1 MKPNEAHIAHLILAF
16 QDGTIT
22 SSEKAQLDAL
32 ILAYPEYAQD
42 LAGIQLPI
50 NTDVAYS
57 GPSLAYPQF
66 EKLTVYATEDGHP
79 YEKLAIAQLE
89 GLLTNEEALLDKSLA
104 QDQLYH
110 DIKQKVK
117 LTKLTPNA
125 KIVYPYQA
133 GLLKEA
139 KVRSLPL
146 KKYLYWTSAA
156 AAVFISVLSVQ
167 QNAPDPYSKQ
177 QNNHALV
184 GKKESTTIVVEQTSQ
199 AKTVPN
205 SINKQVVISHPHIVG
220 SEPRD
225 CIVAVQDPKVNDLQY
240 VYSKSEVCYKNKEYD
255 QDLST
260 TSENTVLPAPNQTP
274 LPTFRKEPI
283 TVKAFLIQK
292 TNERLFGTTAPTADL
307 RYETMA
313 RYASQTI
320 GLPVRYEVESG
331 AAADKII
338 FQLGP
343 ISIERSRTKK

>member
-1 MKPNEAHIAHLILAF
+1 MKPNEAYIAHLILAF

-110 DIKQKVK
+110 DIKQKYVQTI
-117 LTKLTPNA
+117 LNPDES
-125 KIVYPYQA
+125 IVYPIPNNLIKKA
-133 GLLKEA
+133 P
-139 KVRSLPL
+139 VRRLTF
-146 KKYLYWTSAA
+146 KKIAVTMSSAA
-156 AAVFISVLSVQ
+156 AILLAVFIMNRNPSEIATHNS
-167 QNAPDPYSKQ
+167 
-177 QNNHALV
+177 
-184 GKKESTTIVVEQTSQ
+184 GK
-199 AKTVPN
+199 PN
-205 SINKQVVISHPHIVG
+205 SNKANQTPVKLATPTQLPSIKSKSRQQALLQPQQTI
-220 SEPRD
+220 EPEKRD

-240 VYSKSEVCYKNKEYD
+240 VYSKPEVCSKNKEYD

-260 TSENTVLPAPNQTP
+260 TSENSVLPAPNQTP

-292 TNERLFGTTAPTADL
+292 TNERLFGTPAPTADL

>member
-110 DIKQKVK
+110 DIKQKYVQTI
-117 LTKLTPNA
+117 LNPDES
-125 KIVYPYQA
+125 IVYPIPNNLIKKA
-133 GLLKEA
+133 P
-139 KVRSLPL
+139 VRRLTF
-146 KKYLYWTSAA
+146 KKIAVTMSSAA
-156 AAVFISVLSVQ
+156 AILLAVFIMNRNPSEIATHNS
-167 QNAPDPYSKQ
+167 
-177 QNNHALV
+177 
-184 GKKESTTIVVEQTSQ
+184 GK
-199 AKTVPN
+199 PN
-205 SINKQVVISHPHIVG
+205 SNKANQTPVKLATPTQLPSIKSKSRQQALLHPQQTI
-220 SEPRD
+220 EPEKRD

>member
-42 LAGIQLPI
+42 LEPVNLPEPKNEI
-50 NTDVAYS
+50 FPDSN
-57 GPSLAYPQF
+57 LMHLEF
-66 EKLTVYATEDGHP
+66 EILQIYKQEDGHP
-79 YEKLAIAQLE
+79 YDKLAIGSLE
-89 GLLTNEEALLDKSLA
+89 GLLNTDELLLETSLQ
-104 QDQLYH
+104 QDVYY
-110 DIKQKVK
+110 IKNKQKYVQTI
-117 LTKLTPNA
+117 LNPDES
-125 KIVYPYQA
+125 IVYPIPNNLIKKA
-133 GLLKEA
+133 P
-139 KVRSLPL
+139 VRRLTF
-146 KKYLYWTSAA
+146 KKIAVTMSSAA
-156 AAVFISVLSVQ
+156 AILLAAFIMNRNPSEIAT
-167 QNAPDPYSKQ
+167 QNS
-177 QNNHALV
+177 
-184 GKKESTTIVVEQTSQ
+184 GK
-199 AKTVPN
+199 PN
-205 SINKQVVISHPHIVG
+205 SNKVNQTPVKLATPMQLPSINSKSRQQALLHPQQKI
-220 SEPRD
+220 EPEKRD

-240 VYSKSEVCYKNKEYD
+240 VYSKPEVCSKNKEYD

-260 TSENTVLPAPNQTP
+260 TSENSILPAPNQTP

-292 TNERLFGTTAPTADL
+292 TNERLFGTPAPTADL

-331 AAADKII
+331 AESDKIV
-338 FQLGP
+338 FQLGR